1 MRPKRWP
8 QFTLDPSDIITTI
21 IKLNCGFAFVHE
33 VKWVVYKKMFNYRIH
48 AIWAPLLNRTPPIE
62 YSNTTPVKNPVL
74 GQKLAKIGKI
84 AANF

>member
-1 MRPKRWP
+1 MQIDPEWKSQAVGHASRWCKDLP
-8 QFTLDPSDIITTI
+8 MKSNVI
-21 IKLNCGFAFVHE
+21 
-33 VKWVVYKKMFNYRIH
+33 YRIH
-48 AIWAPLLNRTPPIE
+48 VIWAPLLNRTPPIE